1 MTTYGLIVTF
11 FPIFVSFEK
20 KIVSGPI
27 IFTPDLIKN
36 LRNFSCSILEFIC
49 FIWKYFYIKC
59 IDSLIHNLFLK
70 NTLLM
75 TQKYSILFDLDG
87 TLVDTAPDLM
97 NAHNHVM
104 KKYGYPTKSTADIRN
119 LVGQG
124 AGAMIGRSIWGQAK
138 KEFGKIDD
146 QKIKAEMVKD
156 FVNFYGKNIIKEST
170 LINGVIEFLKW
181 CKEKE
186 ISMAV
191 CTNKQEHLAIDL
203 LKKIG
208 IYDYFEYV
216 AGSDTFDYC
225 KPDPRHITSIIE
237 IIGGDIKKSLM
248 FGDSETDAN
257 AAKAASVP
265 VILLEN
271 GYTEKNSNEI
281 YHNHLIKDFIGVEK
295 IVSTYLKD

>member
-1 MTTYGLIVTF
+1 
-11 FPIFVSFEK
+11 
-20 KIVSGPI
+20 
-27 IFTPDLIKN
+27 
-36 LRNFSCSILEFIC
+36 
-49 FIWKYFYIKC
+49 
-59 IDSLIHNLFLK
+59 
-70 NTLLM
+70 M
-75 TQKYSILFDLDG
+75 TQKYTFLFDLDG

-97 NAHNHVM
+97 NAHNYVM
-104 KKYGYPTKSTADIRN
+104 KKYGYPTKSTKDIRN

-156 FVNFYGKNIIKEST
+156 FVSFYGNNIINEST
-170 LINGVIEFLKW
+170 LINGVKEFLKW
-181 CKEKE
+181 SKEKN

-216 AGSDTFDYC
+216 AGHDTFDFC
-225 KPDPRHITSIIE
+225 KPDPRHLTNIIE
-237 IIGGDIKKSLM
+237 ILDGDIKRSLM
-248 FGDSETDAN
+248 FGDSEADAN
-257 AAKAASVP
+257 AAKAASIP
-265 VILLEN
+265 IILLED
-271 GYTEKNSNEI
+271 GYTEKNTNEI

-295 IVSTYLKD
+295 IVSSYLKD